1 MSFGKLVTRAGT
13 VLLCLSVVAICLST
27 CTPLWGQKPP
37 SPPSGRPGPPR
48 LDAAGL
54 ADHMQRM
61 RRQLVES
68 KPNGEEDQILVAEV
82 QRILNKADERLRT
95 NELIAA
101 DRLVAASDAFLRASE
116 HSQHLRESP
125 RGPVPRE
132 AEIADHLQ
140 HVYFRL
146 PQADY
151 FARSTGEDAEH
162 LPELARKF
170 YERALQAYD
179 RRDWRAADEFAKSA
193 DDTIRG
199 LENLAQAA
207 TPPPRPR

>member
-1 MSFGKLVTRAGT
+1 MSFWKIVTRAGT

-37 SPPSGRPGPPR
+37 PPPSGRPGAPR

-54 ADHMQRM
+54 ADHIQRM

-68 KPNGEEDQILVAEV
+68 KPNGEEDQILLAEV
-82 QRILNKADERLRT
+82 QRTLNKADERLRT
-95 NELIAA
+95 NELVAT
-101 DRLVAASDAFLRASE
+101 DRLVAASDALLHASE
-116 HSQHLRESP
+116 HSQNLREGP
-125 RGPVPRE
+125 RRPAPRE
-132 AEIADHLQ
+132 PEIADHLQ

-146 PQADY
+146 QQADY
-151 FARSTGEDAEH
+151 FARNTGEDAKQ